1 MKLSVHYSKTTLTLT
16 AQWLKHPQENTI
28 MEIQGKTILV
38 LGGAGLVGRAFCRLL
53 FPFRPKKI
61 VVGGLTEQEANE
73 GVAVLKPIAGSTD
86 LVPVWGNIFVR
97 WDFRLKRRSP
107 DPEQDEITSNSADR
121 ATLLRDILDPL
132 DSEILTNNTFV
143 RFIDEHKPDAVIDCI
158 NTATG
163 IAYQDL
169 YSQSDRLRTLITN
182 YRNSGSI
189 STDTIVNLTESLL
202 TSLYIPQLVRHIQI
216 MYEAM
221 CPSKL
226 SPESR
231 RNHRVTA
238 YIKCG
243 TTGTGG
249 MGLNIPYTHSEG
261 KPSRVLLSKSS
272 VAGAH
277 SMLLTLLSITPGA
290 PITKE
295 FKPAASIAWKD
306 IKYDNILRKG
316 RSIEVVDVLP
326 NQGEKLGKAF
336 IPKKPNSAKPTGE
349 ALKAVFIDT
358 GENGVFSAGEF
369 EAITS
374 IGQMEFITP
383 EEIAEVMV
391 NELRGGSTGKDV
403 VSAIDAA
410 VMGPT
415 YRAGAMREKALKK
428 LAELE
433 VQYGEDSV
441 AFEILGPPRL
451 SKLLFESYMLKRIYG
466 TYEAALHASSKDMQK
481 KTEEMIHSDPKLRS
495 QILSIGLPI
504 LLSDGETVLRAD
516 HVVVPP
522 DPRKR
527 NEFTVTAERVNQWC
541 FDGWIDLRLSN
552 WEKWKDRLSKMKNE
566 AEADDG
572 EEKSSR
578 YHRGREFWWQG
589 TTFGGAEPAPMRI
602 GAIAGWIFTIE
613 DEGERIKR

>member
-1 MKLSVHYSKTTLTLT
+1 
-16 AQWLKHPQENTI
+16 

-53 FPFRPKKI
+53 LQHKPKKI
-61 VVGGLTEQEANE
+61 IVGGLTEQEAKE
-73 GVAVLKPIAGSTD
+73 GVAVLKPSVLDDSTE

-97 WDFRLKRRSP
+97 WEFRDRKRSP
-107 DPEQDEITSNSADR
+107 DPEQDEILSNPKDR
-121 ATLLRDILDPL
+121 ALLIRDILDPL
-132 DSEILTNNTFV
+132 DEEIITNNTFV
-143 RFIDEHKPDAVIDCI
+143 RILDEHQPDAVIDCI

-169 YSQSDRLRTLITN
+169 FSQSERLRSIIQQ
-182 YRNSGSI
+182 YRENGEI
-189 STDTIVNLTESLL
+189 QLETFINLTESLIA
-202 TSLYIPQLVRHIQI
+202 SLYVPQLVRHIQL
-216 MYEAM
+216 MFEAM
-221 CPSKL
+221 KPTKL
-226 SPESR
+226 SPEYR
-231 RNHRVTA
+231 RKNKVA
-238 YIKCG
+238 VYIKCG

-277 SMLLTLLSITPGA
+277 SMLLTLMSITPGA
-290 PITKE
+290 PIIKE
-295 FKPAASIAWKD
+295 FKPAAAIAWKD
-306 IKYDNILRKG
+306 IKYDKIVRKG
-316 RSIEVVDVLP
+316 KPIKLVDVSP
-326 NQGEKLGKAF
+326 SNGEKLGEYF
-336 IPKKPNSAKPTGE
+336 LPQKPNSATETGSDF
-349 ALKAVFIDT
+349 KAVFIDT

-383 EEIAEVMV
+383 EEIAEVMLQ
-391 NELRGGSTGKDV
+391 ELRGGSTGKDV

-415 YRAGAMREKALKK
+415 YRAGAMREKALRK
-428 LAELE
+428 LEELE
-433 VQYGEDSV
+433 QQFNEDSV

-451 SKLLFESYMLKRIYG
+451 SKLLYEAYLLKRAYG
-466 TYEAALHASSKDMQK
+466 SYEAVLNASPKEMQHHA
-481 KTEEMIHSDPKLRS
+481 EMILHSDAKLRS

-504 LLSDGETVLRAD
+504 LLPDGETVLRAD

-522 DPRKR
+522 DPAKK
-527 NEFTVTAERVNQWC
+527 NKFKVTPERINQWC

-552 WEKWKDRLSKMKNE
+552 WEKWKDRFRRMKE
-566 AEADDG
+566 DAEQDDG

-578 YHRGREFWWQG
+578 YHLGREFWWKC
-589 TTFGGAEPAPMRI
+589 TESGGSEPAPIRI
-602 GAIAGWIFTIE
+602 GAVAGWIFSIE
-613 DEGERIKR
+613 DEGMRIKR